1 MGTEEH
7 HTPLPHRYI
16 QTFLAESE
24 TITRDGRTI
33 KMAVRKRVWSRVET
47 FPTVEEI
54 AIAPIVLICLQC
66 TLEIISVLVRLF

>member
-24 TITRDGRTI
+24 SITRAGPTI
-33 KMAVRKRVWSRVET
+33 RMAVRKRVWSRAET

-54 AIAPIVLICLQC
+54 AIAPL
-66 TLEIISVLVRLF
+66 TGISWETAE